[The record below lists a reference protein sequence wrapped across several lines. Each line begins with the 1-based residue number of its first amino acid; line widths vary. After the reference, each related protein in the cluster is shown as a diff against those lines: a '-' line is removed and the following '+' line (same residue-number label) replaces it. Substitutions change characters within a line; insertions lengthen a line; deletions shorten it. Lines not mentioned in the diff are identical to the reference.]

1 MDILISEEMES
12 PEFQRLAKNFS
23 IVNDGTLWKNPA
35 ALKEKIC
42 GARAIIVRHQTQ
54 LTDEILRAA
63 PKLIAIGRLGVGL
76 DNIDVQAA
84 TDRDIVVVA
93 PLDSNATSVAEF
105 TIALMLSLARKIPSA
120 NSITKASQWQ
130 QQRQACLGS
139 ELDGK
144 TLTVCGFGRIG
155 RGVASRA
162 RAFGMR
168 IVVFDPFIQPDS
180 PHLRETAATLHPKLE
195 DALAQADFVT
205 AHSPLT
211 PETKKMF
218 NAKTFSAMKRGTVF
232 INTSRGGVVD
242 ENALL
247 DALESWH
254 LGGAALDVREVEPPK
269 TRTAFENLE
278 NVILTPHIASFTTEA
293 QTRTYEAVA
302 SDIERLL
309 NGESAVNFV
318 NMPRPSR

>member
-12 PEFQRLAKNFS
+12 PEFQRFAKKFS
-23 IVNDGTLWKNPA
+23 IVSDRALWKNPD
-35 ALKEKIC
+35 ALKEKIHD
-42 GARAIIVRHQTQ
+42 ARTIIVRHQTQ
-54 LTDEILRAA
+54 LTAEILRAA
-63 PKLIAIGRLGVGL
+63 PKLLGIGRLGVGL
-76 DNIDVQAA
+76 DNIEVQSA
-84 TDRDIVVVA
+84 TDLGIVVVA

-105 TIALMLSLARKIPSA
+105 TIALMLSLVRKIPSA
-120 NSITKASQWQ
+120 NSITKAGQWQ
-130 QQRQACLGS
+130 QQRQTCLGS

-144 TLTVCGFGRIG
+144 TLAVCGFGRIG
-155 RGVASRA
+155 RGVAARA

-180 PHLRETAATLHPKLE
+180 PHMRETAATLHPKLE

-211 PETKKMF
+211 LETKHMF
-218 NAKTFSAMKRGTVF
+218 NAKTFSAMKRGAVF

-254 LGGAALDVREVEPPK
+254 LAGAALDVREVEPPK
-269 TRTAFENLE
+269 TKTAFENLD
-278 NVILTPHIASFTTEA
+278 NIILTPHIASFTTEA
-293 QTRTYEAVA
+293 QARTYEAVA
-302 SDIERLL
+302 ADIERLL
-309 NGESAVNFV
+309 NGDAAVNFV